1 MLNFRAQ
8 TGRVWTFGYRKYG
21 QSRHGDTANQLQ
33 PKLME
38 TLSNLAKC
46 AAGVYHI
53 AFKEISNHTSR
64 DEKLQSHCNQR
75 GKQHLNA
82 LGQTLAGKN
91 TAAAP
96 LSFAKQLQE
105 HMEAPRQM
113 PVIITTTQQHRLK

>member
-1 MLNFRAQ
+1 
-8 TGRVWTFGYRKYG
+8 
-21 QSRHGDTANQLQ
+21 
-33 PKLME
+33 ME

-64 DEKLQSHCNQR
+64 DEKLQSHCNQS

-113 PVIITTTQQHRLK
+113 PVIIAPSVDEADTLHLGIQMEAAVKGGVDLHVGCA